1 MKPRI
6 TDRQRCAEIIAA
18 ATADLPADMPLNER
32 KAAVSKACPYW
43 VRSTWCS
50 ERAWQAARRDYL
62 IRFGYQPMTKKSKR
76 DRAEG
81 MPLFDRRE
89 TA

>member
-1 MKPRI
+1 MRPRI

-32 KAAVSKACPYW
+32 KSVVARARPHWAHN
-43 VRSTWCS
+43 TANS

-62 IRFGYQPMTKKSKR
+62 VPFGYQPMTKKAKR

-81 MPLFDRRE
+81 MPLFDRGE